1 MRRTLVLLLL
11 LAACTSRDGL
21 IDERVRDCSAGQEVS
36 IDLNLN
42 VPTVMTENTTDNLT
56 MVVTIGNNSTHDIE
70 VKAIRVEPGF
80 TAQERYALESSYGE
94 YNQVIVPGDDEE
106 FRLPVRGNAG
116 TRPTSRRGGSDKV
129 IEVVLSVYMA
139 DGDKF
144 RCVFDVEAPR

>member
-1 MRRTLVLLLL
+1 MRRMLVLLLL
-11 LAACTSRDGL
+11 LAACASRDGL
-21 IDERVRDCSAGQEVS
+21 VDERTRDCSAGQDVS

-56 MVVTIGNNSTHDIE
+56 MFVTIGNNSTHDIE

-80 TAQERYALESSYGE
+80 AAQERYSLESSYGE

-106 FRLPVRGNAG
+106 FRLPVLGRAG
-116 TRPTSRRGGSDKV
+116 TRQGYRRGSSNTMDV
-129 IEVVLSVYMA
+129 ALSVYMA